1 MKSIFH
7 HFEGLSAAR
16 NCLRPERSPLISP
29 QLISSTPMFCLAHFL
44 SALKLKGDSNIKI
57 FAENQPP
64 AKNNQ
69 INSFI
74 TARAMK
80 CLPPKIGS

>member
-7 HFEGLSAAR
+7 HFEGLSVVQ

-29 QLISSTPMFCLAHFL
+29 QLMSSTLMFCLPHFF
-44 SALKLKGDSNIKI
+44 SALKLRGDSNIKI

-64 AKNNQ
+64 AQKNQ

-74 TARAMK
+74 TARAIK
-80 CLPPKIGS
+80 